1 MYKKSI
7 LIENRQTRQKIYLP
21 NQEKDQEVLMGM
33 DSLSHYENNKQNI
46 NEFLKN
52 KNFNFLSEYDLI
64 MVHRSYLNEIAGGS
78 LVNELIRFCEKNQK
92 DLIYFSGG
100 ISSYSY
106 SKQEDFNFL
115 LINSKDFYLNL
126 ISFLKDYQNGL
137 IENLLELKYGKSWK
151 LSYLL
156 RLRELKKLQDLGEE
170 LGTDLKRLKKEME
183 ELLSDDEKKDL
194 SFTIDTMLKEI

>member
-1 MYKKSI
+1 MCKKII
-7 LIENRQTRQKIYLP
+7 LIENRPTRQKIYLP

-33 DSLSHYENNKQNI
+33 KSLSHYIHDTNNI
-46 NEFLKN
+46 NELLKS
-52 KNFNFLSEYDLI
+52 KNFNFLLEYYFI
-64 MVHRSYLNEIAGGS
+64 MIHRSYLNEISGGA

-100 ISSYSY
+100 IPSYSY

-126 ISFLKDYQNGL
+126 ISFLKDYEKGL
-137 IENLLELKYGKSWK
+137 IENLLEVKYGKSWK

>member
-1 MYKKSI
+1 MCKKII
-7 LIENRQTRQKIYLP
+7 LIENRPTRQKIYLP

-33 DSLSHYENNKQNI
+33 KSLSHYIHDTNNI
-46 NEFLKN
+46 NELLKS
-52 KNFNFLSEYDLI
+52 KNFNFLLEYDLI
-64 MVHRSYLNEIAGGS
+64 MVHRSYLNEISGGA

-100 ISSYSY
+100 IPSYSY

-126 ISFLKDYQNGL
+126 ISFLKDYEKGL